1 MNVFKKIFF
10 FATTIIILAT
20 TFACNDQN
28 KPNID
33 AQTFEIVLTSEN
45 QPTNLTVGESSPIS
59 HVINGIE
66 FNYAN
71 AFADKDDDSHV
82 NLNKGGSITNSTPL
96 GDLRSV
102 TVNYDFV
109 NPLETALQNQYGFGY
124 LKYRIGNNYVD
135 NPNDYGT
142 LITSVGKDYVIDLKE
157 REDDYFISF
166 WTPRTVKINK
176 LVFKYAKADYKTSNS
191 DFTIQIISTNDL
203 HGQVSK
209 TDDYPGLASLTTKM
223 QELAGAGDQFNLFID
238 QGDLYQGTAETG
250 LSNGYNMDDFLLIN
264 GYESTTLGNHEFDWG
279 ESRIKEHVDYSSTT
293 VLANNIRYKDTN
305 LSPDWTTPYKLVSRN
320 GVKIGIIGAVGD
332 VESSISA
339 SKIENLDILTGYD
352 LTQQI
357 IKDSNALKDLGAD
370 FIILSLHDGDT
381 KKKNNVATL
390 PYYDVNLLSKN
401 YVDLVLEGHSHQSY
415 AFYDYKGV
423 WHLQNRGNGA
433 SFYLAKLNCE
443 YKNGDYSVTLSTT
456 KDTPYYYSATSSK
469 EDTVIKEMDAWYKD
483 NVYGKIQSEVIG
495 YDVPYMYSST
505 FESLCSKLYYQY
517 GTEKTQNSEYEI
529 ILGGG
534 FIRTRTP
541 YDLQGGTVVYGDVF
555 NLLPF
560 DNDLVLC
567 SLLGVDLKNKFI
579 ETQNQDY
586 FVYPTIDPSSISD
599 TQIYYILTDSYTSDY
614 AYNNLTVI
622 KNYTLTDHKYARD
635 LVSDHFKLTYL

>member
-1 MNVFKKIFF
+1 MNVFKKLFF

-20 TFACNDQN
+20 TFACNGQN
-28 KPNID
+28 IPNKN
-33 AQTFEIVLTSEN
+33 AETFEIVLTNEN
-45 QPTNLTVGESSPIS
+45 QPENLTTDTSSPIS
-59 HVINGIE
+59 HVVNGIE

-71 AFADKDDDSHV
+71 AFTDKDNVSHV

-109 NPLETALQNQYGFGY
+109 NPAGTELQNQYGFGY
-124 LKYRIGNNYVD
+124 LKYRIGKNYVD

-142 LITSVGKDYVIDLKE
+142 LITSVGKDYVINLE
-157 REDDYFISF
+157 ECEDDSFIGF
-166 WTPRTVKINK
+166 WTPRMVKINK
-176 LVFKYAKADYKTSNS
+176 LIFHYAKTNYKTSHS
-191 DFTIQIISTNDL
+191 DFTIQIVSTNDL

-223 QELAGAGDQFNLFID
+223 QELASAGDRFNIFID
-238 QGDLYQGTAETG
+238 QGDLYQGTAEAG
-250 LSNGYNMDDFLLIN
+250 LSNGYNMDDFLLLN

-305 LSPDWTTPYKLVSRN
+305 LSPDWATPYKLVSRN
-320 GVKIGIIGAVGD
+320 GVRIGIIGAVGD

-339 SKIENLDILTGYD
+339 SKIKNLDILTGYD

-357 IKDSNALKDLGAD
+357 IKDSNTLKDLGAD
-370 FIILSLHDGDT
+370 FIILSIHDGDT

-390 PYYDVNLLSKN
+390 PYYDVSLLSKT
-401 YVDLVLEGHSHQSY
+401 YVDLVLEGHSHQNY

-433 SFYLAKLNCE
+433 SFYLTKLNCK
-443 YKNGDYSVTLSTT
+443 YQNGDYSVTLSTT

-469 EDTVIKEMDAWYKD
+469 EDTLIKEMDGWYKD
-483 NVYGKIQSEVIG
+483 NVYGKLQSEIIG
-495 YDVPYMYSST
+495 YNVPYMYSSS

-517 GTEKTQNSEYEI
+517 GIQKTQNSQYEI
-529 ILGGG
+529 TLGGG
-534 FIRTRTP
+534 FIKTRTP

-567 SLLGVDLKNKFI
+567 SILGVDLKNKFI

-586 FVYPTIDPSSISD
+586 FVYPTLNSSSISD
-599 TQIYYILTDSYTSDY
+599 TETYYILTDSYTSDY
-614 AYNNLTVI
+614 TYNNLTVI
-622 KNYTLTDHKYARD
+622 ENYTLTDYKYARD